1 MTSILRTVQQTDTP
15 LGLMFFSELNMNRI
29 QRMIR
34 QQFKDQT
41 GIAID
46 YQNRGDVLTLMRMV
60 YINNSR
66 DPWSQALDQQLQTMN
81 NAVVK
86 TALGQIGTGVNQYI
100 HYIRDI
106 SSPLQVN
113 DLPVSTSTH
122 GNSMKSQYL
131 WK

>member
-46 YQNRGDVLTLMRMV
+46 YQNQGDVLTLMRMV

>member
-15 LGLMFFSELNMNRI
+15 LGLMFFSELNMNKI
-29 QRMIR
+29 QKQIR
-34 QQFKDQT
+34 QQFKDKT

-46 YQNRGDVLTLMRMV
+46 YQNQKDILTLMRMV

-81 NAVVK
+81 DSVIK
-86 TALGQIGTGVNQYI
+86 TAIGQIGTGVNQYI
-100 HYIRDI
+100 SYIRDI
-106 SSPLQVN
+106 SSPQQIN
-113 DLPVSTSTH
+113 DLPVSTTTY